1 MVGSGSSDRR
11 FWGRSRRDGAR
22 PTAPDLLTSDLIAD
36 YQVADDLLEVDG
48 RVPVHY
54 FTYTPNFGDLLS
66 PWIVE
71 KLTGRQVRLA
81 DRDQP
86 HYTVIGSILNEC
98 TDSSIAWGTG
108 TYGSE
113 GVRELSRKM
122 RITAV
127 RGPLTRSKLAA
138 DHGFG
143 LAVPEVYGDPALLA
157 PLVYRPDVPKT
168 HEYGFVVRWSERR
181 WARATYGPDIK
192 LIDFART
199 DIEEVIR
206 DLLSCRKI
214 ITSSLHGLIVAD
226 AYGIPNAWLASG
238 TPRGGE
244 YKFYDYFAS
253 VKKFRTPQRFDAAAA
268 EEVTGELL
276 ESAFT
281 FQGDAI
287 DFDPRPLLDA
297 CPFLRRA
304 KDPAATDLDAASRI
318 SESRKQRDSNKLRRT
333 VAGVP
338 SLLPSL
344 GFFGG
349 TAADHLSVRVAEP
362 IQEIR
367 LFLPAKQPGQLD
379 LRGVQ
384 LAEAGRPLRLD
395 AGKVTI
401 EQSSYAGD
409 SRTATINGQVRT
421 ARQPGAW
428 WVARF
433 DAPVDADEVRVLNQL
448 DHRGVRARR
457 LNLAVIGST
466 GSEIA
471 RRSCDSDTA
480 VRDTLRLIE
489 DLTEIAIDPDDL
501 ETVAAGAE
509 LRSRVVEAM
518 AARFDEDPAAR
529 SAREHQL
536 LIGLLPTD
544 SGELTDNDL
553 RLLGYLLAAE
563 RRRVSGA
570 ATSVRSFSRVLTTS
584 DLLDRVEQETR
595 SAAER
600 IGTDPVTLT
609 RKGFRS
615 GEVLRRRRDAYLQ
628 LLDRTLVTLRGLGLS
643 PVLGSGTLL
652 GAVREGTF
660 LPFDDDIDV
669 LVPIGP
675 ADQTEELAGRVR
687 TMGWEVRLHKSG
699 FHVIDPENRL
709 QIDVH
714 LAATDD
720 LDAMLPATTVTLD
733 GREFPA
739 PADPKSYLESRY
751 GPGWSSRDRYHGW
764 PWTLG

>member
-1 MVGSGSSDRR
+1 VVGSGSSDRR
-11 FWGRSRRDGAR
+11 FWGRSRRDGGR
-22 PTAPDLLTSDLIAD
+22 RTGPDLLISDIIAE
-36 YQVADDLLEVDG
+36 YQVADDVLEVDG

-66 PWIVE
+66 PWVVE
-71 KLTGRQVRLA
+71 KLTGRQVMLA

-143 LAVPEVYGDPALLA
+143 LPVPEVYGDPALLA
-157 PLVYRPDVPKT
+157 PLVYRPEVPKT

-192 LIDFART
+192 LIDFARS
-199 DIEEVIR
+199 DIEAVIR

-226 AYGIPNAWLASG
+226 AYGIPNAWLSSG

-268 EEVTGELL
+268 KEVTGDLL
-276 ESAFT
+276 ESVFT

-297 CPFLRRA
+297 CPFLQRA
-304 KDPAATDLDAASRI
+304 VDPDAVERDALSLINASR
-318 SESRKQRDSNKLRRT
+318 KHRDPNKLRRT

-338 SLLPSL
+338 VLLPSL

-349 TAADHLSVRVAEP
+349 TAADHLSLRITEP
-362 IQEIR
+362 VQEIR
-367 LFLPAKQPGQLD
+367 LFLPAKRPGQLD

-384 LAEAGRPLRLD
+384 LVKAGRPLHLD
-395 AGKVTI
+395 AAKVAI
-401 EQSSYAGD
+401 EQSSYAAGA
-409 SRTATINGQVRT
+409 RTATINDQVRT
-421 ARQPGAW
+421 AREPGAW
-428 WVARF
+428 WIARF

-457 LNLAVIGST
+457 LNLAVIGSA

-471 RRSCDSDTA
+471 RFSCDSDA
-480 VRDTLRLIE
+480 VVRDILRLIE
-489 DLTEIAIDPDDL
+489 DLTEIAIAPDDL
-501 ETVAAGAE
+501 ETVEAGAE
-509 LRSRVVEAM
+509 LRSRVVKAM
-518 AARFDEDPAAR
+518 AARFDEDPAPL

-536 LIGLLPTD
+536 LFGLLPTD
-544 SGELTDNDL
+544 RGELTDDDL

-563 RRRVSGA
+563 RRRVSGS
-570 ATSVRSFSRVLTTS
+570 ATSVRSFSRVLNTS
-584 DLLDRVEQETR
+584 ALLARVERETTA
-595 SAAER
+595 AAER

-615 GEVLRRRRDAYLQ
+615 GEVLRRRRDAYRQ
-628 LLDRTLVTLRGLGLS
+628 LLDRTLVTLRGLGFT

-669 LVPIGP
+669 LVPVGP
-675 ADQTEELAGRVR
+675 AQDAEALAERVR
-687 TMGWEVRLHKSG
+687 TMGWEVRVHTSG
-699 FHVIDPENRL
+699 FHLIDPENRL
-709 QIDVH
+709 SIDVH
-714 LAATDD
+714 VSSTDD
-720 LDAMLPATTVTLD
+720 PDGMLPVSTVTLD

-751 GPGWSSRDRYHGW
+751 GPGWSSHDRYHGW
-764 PWTLG
+764 PWPLE